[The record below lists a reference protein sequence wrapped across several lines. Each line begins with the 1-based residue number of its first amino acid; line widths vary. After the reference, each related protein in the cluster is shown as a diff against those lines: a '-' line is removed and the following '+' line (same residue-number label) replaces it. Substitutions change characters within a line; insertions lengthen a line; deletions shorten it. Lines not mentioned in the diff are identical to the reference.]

1 MSRYTETEIETLH
14 KVSSGQWLVVVRKTN
29 YTRKGQFTIS
39 SEIFYSYYT
48 NDSMAVD
55 DFRSDDKKRYL
66 DGKKRLIYQAKTYGD
81 KEVIRY

>member
-1 MSRYTETEIETLH
+1 MAKYTETEIETLS

-29 YTRKGQFTIS
+29 YTRKGWFTTS
-39 SEIFYSYYT
+39 SEIFYTYYT

-66 DGKKRLIYQAKTYGD
+66 DGKKRLIWQAKTYGK
-81 KEVIRY
+81 KEIIKY